1 MSDPVEK
8 SQPAEKG
15 QPKEPV
21 GNPAASRSLMCCKS
35 NQCTIM

>member
-8 SQPAEKG
+8 SQPAGKS

-21 GNPAASRSLMCCKS
+21 GNPGSRSLLCCKS
-35 NQCTIM
+35 YQCTIL